1 MAGDDIAD
9 LMPLIESRWDSV
21 PLGNVTVFVNGD
33 RGKNYPSQSDYVS
46 RGIPFISAADLMDG
60 RVDAEN
66 CTFITEAAFDRLG
79 GGKTKEGDLL
89 FCLRG
94 SLGKV
99 ARVRSIPRGAIASS
113 LVIIRATDQAD
124 RGYLYYILSGPLGQ
138 RFAAELNNGS
148 VQPNISARSL
158 KESCIPLPPL
168 AEQKAIAAVL
178 GALDDKIELNR
189 RMNATLEAMARAL
202 FQSWFV
208 DFDPVRAKL
217 DGRPPAALDP
227 ATAAL
232 FPASFQDSA
241 VGHIPHGWKVGV
253 LDELTKFVIGG
264 DWGATEPTDD
274 ETVSCYCIRGADIPS
289 LQSGGVGKMPTRFLK
304 PSSVEKRQL
313 ADGDLAIEISG
324 GSPTQCTGRPVLA
337 SEALLQSLG
346 QPLVASNFC
355 RILKLKSPALS
366 KFVYLWLRRLYD
378 AGELFQFETGT
389 TGIKNFAFV
398 IFSERYPL
406 VVPDLRV
413 AGAFDR
419 AVSPFFARIQA
430 NSQESRTLATLRD
443 TLLPK
448 LLSGELSVASLESKL
463 EAAQ

>member
-1 MAGDDIAD
+1 MAGEWEETTLGEHVELATGEAFQSGSFGTTPDSGTLLARGDNVKEGEFEWGEKARYWPELTPD
-9 LMPLIESRWDSV
+9 LERYLLREGDV
-21 PLGNVTVFVNGD
+21 LLGMDGSKV
-33 RGKNYPSQSDYVS
+33 GKNWVRVRQKDLPCLLVQRVARLRAKRTMGQGFLRYLIGNPQFRDY
-46 RGIPFISAADLMDG
+46 
-60 RVDAEN
+60 
-66 CTFITEAAFDRLG
+66 
-79 GGKTKEGDLL
+79 
-89 FCLRG
+89 
-94 SLGKV
+94 V
-99 ARVRSIPRGAIASS
+99 ARVRTGTSIPHISGGQIKS
-113 LVIIRATDQAD
+113 
-124 RGYLYYILSGPLGQ
+124 YEIL
-138 RFAAELNNGS
+138 
-148 VQPNISARSL
+148 
-158 KESCIPLPPL
+158 LPPL

-178 GALDDKIELNR
+178 GALDDKIELNQ
-189 RMNATLEAMARAL
+189 RMNSTLEAMARAL

-217 DGRPPAALDP
+217 DGRKPIGLDET
-227 ATAAL
+227 TAAL
-232 FPASFQDSA
+232 FPDSFQDSA
-241 VGHIPHGWKVGV
+241 VGHIPNGWRVGV

-313 ADGDLAIEISG
+313 ADGDVAIEISG

-337 SEALLQSLG
+337 SDALLQSLG

-366 KFVYLWLRRLYD
+366 KFVYLWLRQLYD
-378 AGELFQFETGT
+378 LGELFQFETGT

-413 AGAFDR
+413 AEAFDR
-419 AVSPFFARIQA
+419 ALSPFFVRIQA
-430 NSQESRTLATLRD
+430 NSKQSRTLATLRD

-448 LLSGELSVASLESKL
+448 LLSGELSVI
-463 EAAQ
+463 